1 MLNIIEQI
9 RNWISLT
16 EAYEAFFT
24 DFQLDL
30 LEQYSVPI
38 IGFIEVLND
47 PSSSNSDR
55 MLIKRELSILL
66 DDGGF
71 WGETIN
77 AHSFGSTDLKRRVE
91 SLRDSI

>member
-47 PSSSNSDR
+47 RHLP
-55 MLIKRELSILL
+55 IQIEC
-66 DDGGF
+66 
-71 WGETIN
+71 
-77 AHSFGSTDLKRRVE
+77 
-91 SLRDSI
+91 

>member
-1 MLNIIEQI
+1 
-9 RNWISLT
+9 
-16 EAYEAFFT
+16 
-24 DFQLDL
+24 
-30 LEQYSVPI
+30 
-38 IGFIEVLND
+38 
-47 PSSSNSDR
+47 